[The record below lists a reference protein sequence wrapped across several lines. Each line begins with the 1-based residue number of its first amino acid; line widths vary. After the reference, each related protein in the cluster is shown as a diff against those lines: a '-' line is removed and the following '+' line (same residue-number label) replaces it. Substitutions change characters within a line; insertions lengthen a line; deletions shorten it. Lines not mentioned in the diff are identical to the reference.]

1 MLYDYY
7 SNIKVIETNKRQSE
21 KLRERLEKIKNDY
34 SEANSNFLLDTDLK
48 AVKYDRI
55 SVSGGSLPASSMD
68 RQVDIIFS
76 RIEEEKESI
85 NKQLLLINIL
95 IRKLEG
101 ENDLIEQLLGLLNE
115 ESKELIQLK
124 FQSRLSYKQIAYK
137 TSISEGNISK
147 KLKKVKRDLIKW
159 LKYQQEKNNGNKTA
173 QNVRKSD
180 VNGNFFIKNYGNIL
194 IWSSGTRQSKAL
206 YKEWLLVI
214 PFFYAILSKVY
225 FLKKGQVRKWTKR
238 NVKNVCGRLL
248 RERTES
254 CVCFLTV
261 SMKINRRRRKRKIE
275 WKTNIIDLFCCYVT
289 YYSNIDNKR
298 KQQGRIFCRE

>member
-1 MLYDYY
+1 M
-7 SNIKVIETNKRQSE
+7 IETNKRQAE

-55 SVSGGSLPASSMD
+55 NVSGGSLPASSMD
-68 RQVDIIFS
+68 RQIDIIFS

-95 IRKLEG
+95 IRKMEG

-159 LKYQQEKNNGNKTA
+159 LKYQQEKNNGNESAQSGNKTA
-173 QNVRKSD
+173 QN
-180 VNGNFFIKNYGNIL
+180 GN
-194 IWSSGTRQSKAL
+194 
-206 YKEWLLVI
+206 
-214 PFFYAILSKVY
+214 
-225 FLKKGQVRKWTKR
+225 
-238 NVKNVCGRLL
+238 
-248 RERTES
+248 ES
-254 CVCFLTV
+254 A
-261 SMKINRRRRKRKIE
+261 
-275 WKTNIIDLFCCYVT
+275 
-289 YYSNIDNKR
+289 
-298 KQQGRIFCRE
+298 

>member
-1 MLYDYY
+1 MNFTYFDYAKLEKMLYDYY
-7 SNIKVIETNKRQSE
+7 DNIKVIETNKRQSE

-34 SEANSNFLLDTDLK
+34 SEANSNFLMDTDLK

-55 SVSGGSLPASSMD
+55 NVSGGSLPASSMD
-68 RQVDIIFS
+68 RQIDIIFS

-95 IRKLEG
+95 IRKMEG

-159 LKYQQEKNNGNKTA
+159 LKYQQEKNNGNESAQSGNKTA
-173 QNVRKSD
+173 QN
-180 VNGNFFIKNYGNIL
+180 GN
-194 IWSSGTRQSKAL
+194 
-206 YKEWLLVI
+206 
-214 PFFYAILSKVY
+214 
-225 FLKKGQVRKWTKR
+225 
-238 NVKNVCGRLL
+238 
-248 RERTES
+248 ES
-254 CVCFLTV
+254 A
-261 SMKINRRRRKRKIE
+261 
-275 WKTNIIDLFCCYVT
+275 
-289 YYSNIDNKR
+289 
-298 KQQGRIFCRE
+298 